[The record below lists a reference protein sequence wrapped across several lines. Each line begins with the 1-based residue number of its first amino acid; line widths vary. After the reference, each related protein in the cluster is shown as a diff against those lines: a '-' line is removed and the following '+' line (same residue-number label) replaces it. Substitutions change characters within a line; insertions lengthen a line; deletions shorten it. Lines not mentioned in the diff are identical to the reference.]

1 MNAFNSFLN
10 GFIYTALL
18 FLFCLSFIVGV
29 KWLFL
34 SLKTRF
40 FIKREP
46 KEQPKPQ
53 ENTNQQTPKEQPSKP
68 KKTARTIEINTDG
81 VDKIYFKKSS

>member
-18 FLFCLSFIVGV
+18 FLLCLIFTVGA
-29 KWLFL
+29 KWLLL
-34 SLKTRF
+34 SLKSRF
-40 FIKREP
+40 FK
-46 KEQPKPQ
+46 KCKPQ
-53 ENTNQQTPKEQPSKP
+53 ENEVQEKPKPQAQKAPSDKP
-68 KKTARTIEINTDG
+68 KKVSRTIEINTDG